1 MNNDVKDNLGKKE
14 SKIMFFSLLG
24 VLTLITAIAGAT
36 YAYFSATATNNNVIK
51 GESAYDAGALSL
63 EVKQVSAGEGKLVPQ
78 LSSAIQSAVQ
88 GAGSKGSC
96 IDANGNTV
104 CKVYSIKI
112 TNNSNVALN
121 VSGSLTLTA
130 ANMPNLKW
138 TISTTNS
145 AVSGFNGTVRPTTT
159 LANDTA
165 LGNTAL
171 SSVKDT
177 TNNNKTYYV
186 AIWISEINQAQDD
199 KNSFSGVVTFNGYI
213 EGSDGGTVN
222 GITSTIRG

>member
-51 GESAYDAGALSL
+51 GESAYDADALSL

-138 TISTTNS
+138 TIGATATT
-145 AVSGFNGTVRPTTT
+145 GFNGTVRPTTT

-171 SSVKDT
+171 SSVTDT

-186 AIWISEINQAQDD
+186 AIWISEINQAQED